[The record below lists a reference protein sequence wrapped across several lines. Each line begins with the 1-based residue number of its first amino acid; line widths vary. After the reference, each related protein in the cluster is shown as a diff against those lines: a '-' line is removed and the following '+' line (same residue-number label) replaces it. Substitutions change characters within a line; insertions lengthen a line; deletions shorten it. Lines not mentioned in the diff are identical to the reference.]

1 MLNKRNEKRTRKK
14 VKKNTKT
21 KQQTNA
27 EIHTATKKRKTAT
40 ETTPASRV
48 SMEGR

>member
-1 MLNKRNEKRTRKK
+1 MKKRPEKSE
-14 VKKNTKT
+14 KNTKT

-27 EIHTATKKRKTAT
+27 EIHTATKKRKTVT
-40 ETTPASRV
+40 ETTPVSRV